1 MSFLFEISLA
11 LFMLKK
17 RREQRIHVFGVL
29 MEVLV
34 HIWCRKITSSPTS
47 PRIRTSLR
55 ARESLTIRTRPHRL
69 PTSRR
74 RLSIRRKDLAMCA
87 VIRIIGLL
95 AALNALISVDIETA
109 TILLMLLLVILR

>member
-1 MSFLFEISLA
+1 
-11 LFMLKK
+11 MLRK
-17 RREQRIHVFGVL
+17 RQEQRIHVFEVL

-34 HIWCRKITSSPTS
+34 HMWCKKITSSPTS

-55 ARESLTIRTRPHRL
+55 ARESLTARTRPHIL

-74 RLSIRRKDLAMCA
+74 RLSIRIKDPAMCV

-95 AALNALISVDIETA
+95 AALNTLISVHMKTA
-109 TILLMLLLVILR
+109 AILPMLLLVIPI